1 MRISM
6 SRADAPPRWR
16 VAALAGLGLL
26 IAATAI
32 TPASAWWRGGVW
44 IGVPPIVVGPAYYPP
59 PYYYPPAYY
68 PPPVYYPPPAGYP
81 QPAPQASGTAQ
92 AQPQH
97 PAQSQAPVV
106 YGSMCYAGV
115 YSCPAA
121 AKSPVGG
128 VCSCPGLGAPSFGTV
143 N

>member
-6 SRADAPPRWR
+6 RRTAAM
-16 VAALAGLGLL
+16 VAFSLVAGALA
-26 IAATAI
+26 T

-59 PYYYPPAYY
+59 YYPPAYY
-68 PPPVYYPPPAGYP
+68 PPGYYYPPPGYYAP
-81 QPAPQASGTAQ
+81 PAQTAPSGQKQ
-92 AQPQH
+92 AQG
-97 PAQSQAPVV
+97 PVV

-128 VCSCPGLGAPSFGTV
+128 VCSCPGLGAPSYGTV